1 MILRFVCAPC
11 ALILHPFTP
20 KAHTES
26 AHGFDGKTLQQIAG
40 DCNENSPCPGHALR
54 QEHERAEERIAVYEC
69 QYDTIST
76 EVRISNEL
84 NICLCKRT
92 S

>member
-26 AHGFDGKTLQQIAG
+26 AHGFNGKTVQQIGA
-40 DCNENSPCPGHALR
+40 DCNENSPYPDMHYGGSMNGQRRESLSMD
-54 QEHERAEERIAVYEC
+54 AVTTPSPWSSE
-69 QYDTIST
+69 SP
-76 EVRISNEL
+76 
-84 NICLCKRT
+84 T